1 MIALTPTGSGR
12 LWLMLAGVLL
22 AFGLIGTSLYLA
34 YDHGRSVE
42 NAEWQSRW
50 NARDAGDQQAWGL
63 AQAGERE
70 KEQARQHSINKAIQD
85 GQQLIDQA
93 LADAAAAR
101 ATAGSLRDTADDLAR
116 RLSSQTGGHSC
127 TASASAAATR
137 AVLVL
142 ADVLKRADERA
153 GDLAEYAD
161 QGRGRGLTCEQAYG
175 ALN

>member
-1 MIALTPTGSGR
+1 MIALIPAGTGR

-22 AFGLIGTSLYLA
+22 VLGLIGGSLYLA
-34 YDHGRSVE
+34 YDQGRTVK

-50 NARDAGDQQAWGL
+50 NARDAGDQQAWAL
-63 AQAGERE
+63 AQVGERE

-116 RLSSQTGGHSC
+116 RLASQTGSHSC
-127 TASASAAATR
+127 TAAASSAASR

-161 QGRGRGLTCEQAYG
+161 QGRSRGLTCEQAYG
-175 ALN
+175 ALD